1 MSCVARIT
9 LRTLHAKYFK
19 CAALECLNS
28 PIRTFVCHKPDTLT
42 RISLA
47 SPSRTPV
54 QSRHSST
61 SVGLPRETSH
71 DDCDMNSITD
81 DDPDL
86 EKKLKV
92 LFLEIEVARQEG
104 KNVPSKVTTEQW
116 KELVRMS
123 TRTMRRKYMLFL
135 FENEKKRENQQRK
148 KEERKAKLEEYIES
162 LSDEEDGVI
171 QYRLNRN
178 TMFLRLYDSTINNFH
193 NNRLIQAI
201 KFGQKIVLDCGY
213 DPHMTSRESQNCSKQ
228 IMLMFAENRL
238 HENPFDLYLC
248 NAHRDSNTLR
258 SLKRHIPTLY
268 DDSFP
273 INITEKS
280 YLDVFPK
287 QDLVYLTPHCREEL
301 TEYNHDTVYIIGAL
315 VDKVNQEPLSLAK
328 AKKEGLKMAKF
339 PLDRYLDWGS
349 GGGKSLTLNQ
359 VVMILLDMKL
369 TGDWHKALVH
379 VPQRKLYHG
388 EEKLSRGE
396 ERSGRM
402 KGLFKYLQDDETRPR
417 YQHNRD
423 INHRMKQ

>member
-1 MSCVARIT
+1 MWLFLST
-9 LRTLHAKYFK
+9 MKLRKLKY
-19 CAALECLNS
+19 AALERFNS
-28 PIRTFVCHKPDTLT
+28 PKRTFVCHKAATLT
-42 RISLA
+42 RT
-47 SPSRTPV
+47 SPSQTPV
-54 QSRHSST
+54 QPRHSST
-61 SVGLPRETSH
+61 SVGHLTSPQETGH
-71 DDCDMNSITD
+71 DECDVNSITD
-81 DDPDL
+81 GDPDL

-104 KNVPSKVTTEQW
+104 KNVPSKVTAEQW
-116 KELVRMS
+116 KELVRMG

-148 KEERKAKLEEYIES
+148 KEERKAKLEEYVES

-171 QYRLNRN
+171 YYRLNRN

-213 DPHMTSRESQNCSKQ
+213 DPYMTSRESQNCSKQ

-248 NAHRDSNTLR
+248 NAHRESNTLR

-273 INITEKS
+273 INITERS

-301 TEYNHDTVYIIGAL
+301 TEYNHDSVYIIGAL

-339 PLDRYLDWGS
+339 PLDRYLEWGA

-379 VPQRKLYHG
+379 VPQRKLYHSDDR
-388 EEKLSRGE
+388 KLSRGE
-396 ERSGRM
+396 ERSARM
-402 KGLFKYLQDDETRPR
+402 KGLFKYLQDDENQRNTDF
-417 YQHNRD
+417 NR
-423 INHRMKQ
+423 RVKQ